1 MPTTSLMDHHVA
13 ADQLRAHTLLGRE
26 ATYRVITVSDQH
38 ALMEVVD
45 VPGLDPGMRF
55 RYDIGTVDEMRIVDL
70 RAEVESG
77 FAALLG
83 PGRAAGGRRA
93 A

>member
-1 MPTTSLMDHHVA
+1 MMDHHVA
-13 ADQLRAHTLLGRE
+13 TDQLRTRTLLGVE
-26 ATYRVITVSDQH
+26 ATYRVVDVSGEH

-55 RYDIGTVDEMRIVDL
+55 RYEVGAVDGMRVVDL
-70 RAEVESG
+70 RAEVE
-77 FAALLG
+77 
-83 PGRAAGGRRA
+83 AGLAELSMSDRPDITRRA